1 AQLSASRSQGLNAL
15 SEAIIAA
22 AKQV

>member
-1 AQLSASRSQGLNAL
+1 SRSQGLNAL

>member
-1 AQLSASRSQGLNAL
+1 AQLSASRSQGVNAL